1 MREASYL
8 AQNEKKWRKIEELLQ
23 KNHRFSADEAANLY
37 VELTDDLAFAQTNYP
52 ESPTTKYL
60 NGLALDIFRS
70 INRSRKIRGKALI
83 DFWRYE
89 IPKAVAENHRIMG
102 FVFLFFLFFTF
113 IGAVSTHYDESF
125 PRIVLGDAYV
135 DQTLENIANDD
146 PMGIYKSMGRESMFW
161 GITLNNLRVSGLI
174 FASGV
179 FFCLGSFYLLYTNAM
194 MLGCFQ
200 YFFIARGLFV
210 DSFLSIWIHGTIEIS
225 CIIIAG
231 TAGVVMG
238 KGYLFPAT
246 LSRKQAFIKSAGSGI
261 KIFIGI
267 LPLIILAGFLE
278 SFITRLTDS
287 PAIFRFGIIILSTVF
302 ILWYFVFYPIQL
314 KKKKSFEP

>member
-23 KNHRFSADEAANLY
+23 KNDSFSADEAASLY
-37 VELTDDLAFAQTNYP
+37 VELTDDLAYAQTNYP
-52 ESPTTKYL
+52 GSPTSRYL
-60 NGLALDIFRS
+60 NGLTQGIYRR
-70 INRSRKIRGKALI
+70 INRSRKTRGRSFV
-83 DFWRYE
+83 DFWRYK
-89 IPKAVAENHRIMG
+89 IPEAVAENHRIMG
-102 FVFLFFLFFTF
+102 FVFLFFVFFAF

-125 PRIVLGDAYV
+125 PRLVLGDAYV
-135 DQTLENIANDD
+135 DQTLENIAKDD
-146 PMGIYKSMGRESMFW
+146 PMAIYKSMGRESMFW

-174 FASGV
+174 FASGI
-179 FFCLGSFYLLYTNAM
+179 FFCFGSFYLLFTNAI

-200 YFFIARGLFV
+200 YFFIIRNLFV

-238 KGYLFPAT
+238 KGFLFPAS
-246 LSRKQAFIKSAGSGI
+246 LSRKQAFVNSAASGI

-267 LPLIILAGFLE
+267 IPLIVIAGFLE
-278 SFITRLTDS
+278 SFITRLTNS
-287 PAIFRFGIIILSTVF
+287 PFLFRLGIIVFSALF

-314 KKKKSFEP
+314 KKKKQF